1 MILSVRYWQTKT
13 HLSKK
18 AKNNLRREEKQF
30 SEQFSEKIINS
41 KSNTMVTRTA
51 VDTFLITKGL
61 GVK

>member
-18 AKNNLRREEKQF
+18 EKNNLIREEKL
-30 SEQFSEKIINS
+30 FSEKIINS
-41 KSNTMVTRTA
+41 KSNTIVTRTA
-51 VDTFLITKGL
+51 ADTFPITKGL

>member
-1 MILSVRYWQTKT
+1 MVLGERYWQTKT

-18 AKNNLRREEKQF
+18 EKNNLIREEKL
-30 SEQFSEKIINS
+30 FSEKIINS

-51 VDTFLITKGL
+51 VETFPITKGL

>member
-1 MILSVRYWQTKT
+1 MILSERYWQTKT

-18 AKNNLRREEKQF
+18 EKNNLIREEKL
-30 SEQFSEKIINS
+30 FSEKIINS

-51 VDTFLITKGL
+51 VDTFPITKGL